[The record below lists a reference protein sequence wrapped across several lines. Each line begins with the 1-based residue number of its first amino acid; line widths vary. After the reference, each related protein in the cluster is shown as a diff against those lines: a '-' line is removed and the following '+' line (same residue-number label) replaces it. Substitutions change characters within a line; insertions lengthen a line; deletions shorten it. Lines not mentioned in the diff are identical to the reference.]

1 MDEHEARRR
10 HAASFGDAAESYDR
24 GRPAYPEAAVDWL
37 LPARGVPLRVLD
49 LGAGTGKLTRQLM
62 GRGLDVVAVDPSPG
76 MLDRARHACPG
87 ATVLAGSAEAIPL
100 DAGSVD
106 LVVVAQAWH
115 WFDPERAVPEVARV
129 LKPGGRLGLLWNCR
143 DPRRD
148 GWTADLA
155 RLMGRLGSLEDN
167 SDDPPVGPPFGA
179 VARQDVPWSQPITA
193 DALVDLVASRSYVI
207 VLPPD
212 ERGRVGDAVR
222 AIAAREPGFA
232 AGGRVPMPYVTRCS
246 RADLA

>member
-1 MDEHEARRR
+1 MGESDAKLL
-10 HAASFGDAAESYDR
+10 HAASFGAAAEAYDR
-24 GRPAYPEAAVDWL
+24 GRPAYPEAALDWL
-37 LPARGVPLRVLD
+37 LPAGGGPLRVLD
-49 LGAGTGKLTRQLM
+49 LGAGTGKLTRQLAS
-62 GRGLDVVAVDPSPG
+62 RGLDVVAVDPSPG
-76 MLDRARHACPG
+76 MLDQLRRTSPG
-87 ATVLAGSAEAIPL
+87 VTALAGSAEALPL

-115 WFDPERAVPEVARV
+115 WVDPHRAVPEVARV

-155 RLMGRLGSLEDN
+155 RLMGRLGGMEDN

-179 VARQDVPWSQPITA
+179 VARHDVPWSQPMTA
-193 DALVDLVASRSYVI
+193 EGLVDLVASRSYVI

-212 ERGRVGDAVR
+212 ERARVLDAVR
-222 AIAAREPGFA
+222 AIAAGVPGFA

>member
-1 MDEHEARRR
+1 MGEDGAKLL
-10 HAASFGDAAESYDR
+10 HAASFGAAAEAYDR
-24 GRPAYPEAAVDWL
+24 GRPAYPEAALDWL
-37 LPARGVPLRVLD
+37 LPAGGRPLRVLD
-49 LGAGTGKLTRQLM
+49 LGAGTGKLTRQLA

-76 MLDRARHACPG
+76 MLDQLRRASPG
-87 ATVLAGSAEAIPL
+87 IPALVGSAEAIPL

-115 WFDPERAVPEVARV
+115 WMDPVRAVPEVARV

-143 DPRRD
+143 EPRQN

-155 RLMGRLGSLEDN
+155 RLMGRLGWMEDN

-179 VARQDVPWSQPITA
+179 LARHDVAWSQPVTA
-193 DALVDLVASRSYVI
+193 EGLLDLVASRSYVI

-212 ERGRVGDAVR
+212 ERARVLDAVR
-222 AIAAREPGFA
+222 AIAADEPGFA
-232 AGGRVPMPYVTRCS
+232 AGGQVPMPYITRCS